1 MSGFVSLKQYDTDDS
16 ESWSLVEL
24 LTMLDS
30 LGSTMTRATIESFFT
45 RFNKTPEQSLSID
58 EALICLEDQLTKPR
72 SEKREV
78 DKVSAAEAT
87 DGGHDATSSHSG
99 AGTPSPELSLAD
111 NATGS
116 GMSFTGLPLTGEP
129 ANGVPAKDQPA
140 SGIDTFDATSAQHL
154 QQDASSSSLRLPG
167 MTPSR
172 QSSVLTESGAES
184 GVEHQELE
192 KIINIRTC
200 PLCHKQL
207 HKKAEVDMVSHLAVC
222 ASQDWSSLNSLTVAN
237 FVSTSQ
243 AQRKWFSK
251 FVNKVS
257 NGAYK
262 LGADSA
268 NILVQNRMTGQLQ
281 EEKMQV
287 YVRVGIRL
295 WYRAA
300 GSSSRM
306 EANRIKKLLR
316 NMTTKQGAKFNA
328 PESVAEI
335 ERFIAFHG
343 LDINEILEPLD
354 SFKHFNAFFYRKLK
368 PDARPCEDPDDPMT
382 LVSSADCRFTCF
394 QTIHEATQLWIKGRT
409 FTIKKLLG
417 DMYKDE
423 AARYEGGSVCI
434 FRLAPQDY
442 HRYHSGVDG
451 KIGKMSAISGEYYT
465 VNPIAIRSGLDVY
478 AENARVIVPMDSPA
492 FGRVMNVCIGA
503 MMVGSIDFTKKE
515 GDEVK
520 RAEEYGMDLVNNSR
534 ACIETLVRVGMRIG
548 KRA

>member
-222 ASQDWSSLNSLTVAN
+222 ASQDWSSLNSLTGKT
-237 FVSTSQ
+237 FTPHC
-243 AQRKWFSK
+243 
-251 FVNKVS
+251 
-257 NGAYK
+257 
-262 LGADSA
+262 
-268 NILVQNRMTGQLQ
+268 LVLNTDG
-281 EEKMQV
+281 
-287 YVRVGIRL
+287 
-295 WYRAA
+295 
-300 GSSSRM
+300 
-306 EANRIKKLLR
+306 LR
-316 NMTTKQGAKFNA
+316 NMSSRKLRLDIASTEKVVLKIRKQGFQRSLQAWRGRSNLARMLIFN
-328 PESVAEI
+328 
-335 ERFIAFHG
+335 R
-343 LDINEILEPLD
+343 
-354 SFKHFNAFFYRKLK
+354 
-368 PDARPCEDPDDPMT
+368 
-382 LVSSADCRFTCF
+382 
-394 QTIHEATQLWIKGRT
+394 
-409 FTIKKLLG
+409 
-417 DMYKDE
+417 
-423 AARYEGGSVCI
+423 
-434 FRLAPQDY
+434 
-442 HRYHSGVDG
+442 
-451 KIGKMSAISGEYYT
+451 
-465 VNPIAIRSGLDVY
+465 
-478 AENARVIVPMDSPA
+478 
-492 FGRVMNVCIGA
+492 
-503 MMVGSIDFTKKE
+503 
-515 GDEVK
+515 
-520 RAEEYGMDLVNNSR
+520 
-534 ACIETLVRVGMRIG
+534 
-548 KRA
+548 